1 MKTSSPRSQAGFT
14 LPEVLIVILI
24 IGILAS
30 IALPTFIGHRDKG
43 YDLTVQSDASQV
55 ASQMEQ
61 CHVETD
67 DFGDCN
73 TEAKLDAALGSKTGA
88 SWGNGDGQV
97 QVQQATPTTFRL
109 RARSRSGANYTL
121 TRPATGPLE
130 RTCNPPGRAG
140 CPGDGNW

>member
-1 MKTSSPRSQAGFT
+1 MTTTNPRSQAGFT

-24 IGILAS
+24 IGVLAS

-43 YDLTVQSDASQV
+43 YDLSVQSDTSQV

-73 TEAKLDAALGSKTGA
+73 SQAELEGELGGKTGA
-88 SWGNGDGQV
+88 SYGNGDGEV
-97 QVQQATPTTFRL
+97 QFQQATATTFRL

-121 TRPATGPLE
+121 TRPETGPVE
-130 RTCNPPGRAG
+130 RTCNPRGRAG
-140 CPGDGNW
+140 CPSDGNW